1 MKNFLKKLFNL
12 RINNKK
18 KNIKFSEM
26 KKIKGVEKI
35 FEIFHNYSDN
45 SQIRFVGGCVRKILA
60 NEKIDDIDMATNLSP
75 DQVIN
80 LLKINNV
87 RFYESGLDHGTVT
100 AIFDDVK
107 FEITSLRKDISTDG
121 RHAKVVY
128 TDNWFEDA
136 SRRDFSI
143 NSIYADY
150 EGNIFDPFDGISDLT
165 KGKIKFIGN
174 ADQRIKEDYLRILRY
189 LRFYINYSDNLHE
202 DIIKRI
208 IKQNL
213 PGIKKISK
221 ERLLDELKKILMSSK
236 FFNIYSDNFS
246 LELIILIFPELKNI
260 KLLQN
265 LEQNKVEFIQ
275 SLDFIL
281 FVSLLIIDGTD
292 NAEYFVYK
300 YNLSKDEKKRIK
312 FIIEN
317 YKNIDKKNFFSEN
330 NIKKLIYLNDK
341 KLIND
346 LICFKIIKSKK
357 NSIKLIRLQ
366 DTFQNFEKEIFPIKA
381 KDLISE
387 FNLKEGKELGEKL
400 KKIENTWLNNNFKIS
415 HDEIKNIVRN

>member
-1 MKNFLKKLFNL
+1 
-12 RINNKK
+12 
-18 KNIKFSEM
+18 M

-75 DQVIN
+75 DQVIS

-174 ADQRIKEDYLRILRY
+174 ADQRIKEDYLRILIY

-357 NSIKLIRLQ
+357 NSNKLIRLQ

>member
-1 MKNFLKKLFNL
+1 M
-12 RINNKK
+12 
-18 KNIKFSEM
+18 
-26 KKIKGVEKI
+26 
-35 FEIFHNYSDN
+35 
-45 SQIRFVGGCVRKILA
+45 
-60 NEKIDDIDMATNLSP
+60 
-75 DQVIN
+75 
-80 LLKINNV
+80 
-87 RFYESGLDHGTVT
+87 
-100 AIFDDVK
+100 
-107 FEITSLRKDISTDG
+107 
-121 RHAKVVY
+121 
-128 TDNWFEDA
+128 
-136 SRRDFSI
+136 
-143 NSIYADY
+143 
-150 EGNIFDPFDGISDLT
+150 
-165 KGKIKFIGN
+165 
-174 ADQRIKEDYLRILRY
+174 
-189 LRFYINYSDNLHE
+189 HE

>member
-1 MKNFLKKLFNL
+1 
-12 RINNKK
+12 
-18 KNIKFSEM
+18 M

-357 NSIKLIRLQ
+357 NSNKLIRLQ

>member
-1 MKNFLKKLFNL
+1 
-12 RINNKK
+12 
-18 KNIKFSEM
+18 M

>member
-60 NEKIDDIDMATNLSP
+60 NEKIDDIDMATNLLP

-357 NSIKLIRLQ
+357 NSNKLIRLQ

>member
-12 RINNKK
+12 KK
-18 KNIKFSEM
+18 NYKEKNIKFSELT
-26 KKIKGVEKI
+26 KKKGVEKI

-75 DQVIN
+75 DKVIN
-80 LLKINNV
+80 LLKINKIK
-87 RFYESGLDHGTVT
+87 FYESGIDHGTVT

-107 FEITSLRKDISTDG
+107 YEITSLRKDISTDG
-121 RHAKVVY
+121 RHAKVEY
-128 TDNWFEDA
+128 TDNWFDDA

-150 EGNIFDPFDGISDLT
+150 EGNIFDPFNGISDLT

-189 LRFYINYSDNLHE
+189 LRFYINYSDNAHE

-221 ERLLDELKKILMSSK
+221 ERLLDELKKILKSNK
-236 FFNIYSDNFS
+236 FFNICKDNFS

-260 KLLQN
+260 EYLKN

-281 FVSLLIIDGTD
+281 FLSFLIIDGTD

-300 YNLSKDEKKRIK
+300 YNLSNDEKKRIK
-312 FIIEN
+312 FIMEN
-317 YKNIDKKNFFSEN
+317 FKNIEEKNFFSEN
-330 NIKKLIYLNDK
+330 NIKKLIYINDK

-346 LICFKIIKSKK
+346 LINFKLIKSKK
-357 NSIKLIRLQ
+357 NSNKLIRLQ
-366 DTFQNFEKEIFPIKA
+366 DAFQNFEKEIFPIKA
-381 KDLISE
+381 KDLIAE

-400 KKIENTWLNNNFKIS
+400 KKIENTWLKNNFKIS
-415 HDEIKNIVRN
+415 HNEIKNIVRN

>member
-75 DQVIN
+75 DQVIS

-357 NSIKLIRLQ
+357 NSNKLIRLQ

>member
-357 NSIKLIRLQ
+357 NSNKLIRLQ

>member
-1 MKNFLKKLFNL
+1 
-12 RINNKK
+12 
-18 KNIKFSEM
+18 M

-75 DQVIN
+75 DQVIS

-150 EGNIFDPFDGISDLT
+150 EGNIFDPFNGISDLT

-357 NSIKLIRLQ
+357 NSNKLIRLQ

>member
-1 MKNFLKKLFNL
+1 MKNFLKKLFNF

-357 NSIKLIRLQ
+357 NSNKLIRLQ

>member
-75 DQVIN
+75 DQVIS

-150 EGNIFDPFDGISDLT
+150 EGNIFDPFNGISDLT

-357 NSIKLIRLQ
+357 NSNKLIRLQ